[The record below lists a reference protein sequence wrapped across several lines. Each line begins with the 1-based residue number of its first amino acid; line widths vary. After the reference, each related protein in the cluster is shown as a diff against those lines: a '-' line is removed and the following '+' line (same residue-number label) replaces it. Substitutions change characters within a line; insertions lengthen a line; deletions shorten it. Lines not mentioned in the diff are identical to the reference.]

1 MAASA
6 SEASLSEID
15 LARCSA
21 AAADE
26 QWSRLSI
33 PSKAGS
39 DPLQCDALSISAV
52 VICFNESERNDLL
65 DTIQH
70 LEACGVDF

>member
-15 LARCSA
+15 LRVARP
-21 AAADE
+21 
-26 QWSRLSI
+26 QRQLSI